1 MSSVD
6 VVGPYKGNKLKNNK
20 TAVVR
25 VAAIGAVGAIALGFW
40 SAGAASADTFVPL
53 PDNEISKTLIDG
65 TTVTIKGFGQSG
77 LVSPSMGLTPTQ
89 RNVWVTGNYT
99 VETSNPGGA
108 SIEPGFL
115 VGCQVDFG
123 AGLSGGLD
131 GSFGQGNTVELEP
144 GTLDLKIDRTQPNT
158 YSIGAGLNL
167 DLAPGQLNDVKLV
180 SETTN
185 AKIDGVTVA
194 TKTSHSFDFAG
205 NSGGYTYADET
216 LGVSGCAG
224 FAEARSYVN
233 VTIDNNAVT
242 STVTLWG
249 QPFSIG

>member
-1 MSSVD
+1 MNTLQDIMRGTV
-6 VVGPYKGNKLKNNK
+6 KLKNNK
-20 TAVVR
+20 S
-25 VAAIGAVGAIALGFW
+25 AAARIAALGAVGAIAIGFW

-53 PDNEISKTLIDG
+53 ADNEISKTLVDG

-77 LVSPSMGLTPTQ
+77 LISPSMGATPTQ

-99 VETSNPGGA
+99 VETSNPGGG

-115 VGCQVDFG
+115 VGCQVDFA
-123 AGLSGGLD
+123 AGISGGLE
-131 GSFGQGNTVELEP
+131 GSFGQGNTIKLDPRDPKLE
-144 GTLDLKIDRTQPNT
+144 IDRTQPNT
-158 YSIGAGLNL
+158 YKIGAGLNL

-180 SETTN
+180 ADETD

-194 TKTSHSFDFAG
+194 TEESNSFDFSG
-205 NSGGYTYADET
+205 NGGGFTFADET
-216 LGVSGCAG
+216 LSVSGCAG

-233 VTIDNNAVT
+233 VTIENDAVT

>member
-1 MSSVD
+1 M
-6 VVGPYKGNKLKNNK
+6 KNNK
-20 TAVVR
+20 TAAVR
-25 VAAIGAVGAIALGFW
+25 VAAIGAAAAIALGFW

-65 TTVTIKGFGQSG
+65 TVVTIKGFGQSG
-77 LVSPSMGLTPTQ
+77 LVSPSMGATPTQ

-115 VGCQVDFG
+115 VGCQVDFA
-123 AGLSGGLD
+123 AGISGGLD

-144 GTLDLKIDRTQPNT
+144 GTANLKIDRTQPNT

-167 DLAPGQLNDVKLV
+167 DLAPGQLSDVKLV
-180 SETTN
+180 SDTTS

-194 TKTSHSFDFAG
+194 TATSHSFDFDG
-205 NSGGYTYADET
+205 NGGGYTYADET

-224 FAEARSYVN
+224 FAEARSYVD
-233 VTIDNNAVT
+233 VTIDNDAVK

>member
-1 MSSVD
+1 M
-6 VVGPYKGNKLKNNK
+6 NNTK
-20 TAVVR
+20 TAVARIAALGAAGAV
-25 VAAIGAVGAIALGFW
+25 AIGFF

-65 TTVTIKGFGQSG
+65 TVVTVKGFGQSA
-77 LVSPSMGLTPTQ
+77 LISPSMGATPTQ

-99 VETSNPGGA
+99 VETSGGGGG

-115 VGCQVDFG
+115 VGCQVDFAAAIDGGVG
-123 AGLSGGLD
+123 A
-131 GSFGQGNTVELEP
+131 SFGQGNTVGLLP
-144 GTLDLKIDRTQPNT
+144 GTIIPFINYTQPNR
-158 YSIGAGLNL
+158 YDIGAGLDL
-167 DLAPGQLNDVKLV
+167 QLAPGQLNDVKLV
-180 SETTN
+180 ADETD
-185 AKIDGVTVA
+185 ADIDGVTVA
-194 TKTSHSFDFAG
+194 TEVDNDFDFEG
-205 NSGGYTYADET
+205 NGGGYTYADET

-233 VTIDNNAVT
+233 VTVETETVT

>member
-1 MSSVD
+1 M
-6 VVGPYKGNKLKNNK
+6 NNNK
-20 TAVVR
+20 TAAVR
-25 VAAIGAVGAIALGFW
+25 IAALGAVGAIALGFW

-65 TTVTIKGFGQSG
+65 TVVTVKGFGQSG
-77 LVSPSMGLTPTQ
+77 LISPSMGATPTQ

-99 VETSNPGGA
+99 VETSAPSGG

-115 VGCQVDFG
+115 VGCQVDFA
-123 AGLSGGLD
+123 AGLTGGLD
-131 GSFGQGNTVELEP
+131 GSFGQGNTISVDPGDISSLEI
-144 GTLDLKIDRTQPNT
+144 TRTQPNT
-158 YSIGAGLNL
+158 YNIGAGVNL

-180 SETTN
+180 ADETD

-194 TKTSHSFDFAG
+194 TDISNSFDFSG
-205 NSGGYTYADET
+205 NGGGFTYADET
-216 LGVSGCAG
+216 LSVSGCAG
-224 FAEARSYVN
+224 FAEARAYVN
-233 VTIDNNAVT
+233 VSVETDAVS

>member
-1 MSSVD
+1 MKS
-6 VVGPYKGNKLKNNK
+6 NK
-20 TAVVR
+20 TA
-25 VAAIGAVGAIALGFW
+25 AARIAALGAVGAIALGFW

-65 TTVTIKGFGQSG
+65 TVVTVKGFGQSG
-77 LVSPSMGLTPTQ
+77 LISPSMGATPTQ

-99 VETSNPGGA
+99 VETSNPGGG

-115 VGCQVDFG
+115 VGCQVDFA
-123 AGLSGGLD
+123 AGVTGGLE

-144 GTLDLKIDRTQPNT
+144 GTTNLKINRTQPNT
-158 YSIGAGLNL
+158 YDIGAGVNL
-167 DLAPGQLNDVKLV
+167 DLAPGQLNDIKLV
-180 SETTN
+180 SDETD

-194 TKTSHSFDFAG
+194 TDTSNSFDFSG
-205 NSGGYTYADET
+205 NGGGYTYADET
-216 LGVSGCAG
+216 LSVSGCAG

-233 VTIDNNAVT
+233 VTIENDAVT

-249 QPFSIG
+249 NPFSIG